1 MPHPTVHRSLG
12 APSAVSGP
20 GAAWRDGG
28 AKAAAAEPWA
38 SLPVSG
44 GLGSGLGQPAGTQ
57 GPEPRS
63 EPGSDRWQGAMCVRG
78 SLPFPLPFCLPLP
91 RSGMATSCP
100 LKREVG
106 ESPPPEK
113 VPLFFAAAKHRRSRQ
128 TRSVYIQLPVGIAS
142 FLMVTE
148 ERKKNPIFC
157 SNRKTNE

>member
-106 ESPPPEK
+106 ESLPPEK
-113 VPLFFAAAKHRRSRQ
+113 VPLFCSSSEAQTFPANALRVYSVAGWHRL
-128 TRSVYIQLPVGIAS
+128 LPYGD
-142 FLMVTE
+142 
-148 ERKKNPIFC
+148 RGKKKKSHLLF
-157 SNRKTNE
+157 K